1 MHETRTFLTDLALVF
16 CVATAATLIF
26 QRLRQPPV
34 LGYLLA
40 GVIVGPGVP
49 IPLFAD
55 FERVEQLAE
64 LGVIL
69 VMFSI
74 GLELRLSRLAR
85 MIPTAGLT
93 VVGQITAMVWLGYL
107 IGRVAGWD
115 DRGALFV
122 GGIVCISS
130 TMVASRALATERAD
144 AKLKDSVLG
153 ILVMQDLAVV
163 VLLTVFT
170 AIAGGSGLPPAAV
183 LRIVGELALFLVA
196 VVVAGMFVVPRLVRE
211 SYSRRSSE
219 TLLIGSVGV
228 CFGLAMLAYHLG
240 YSVALGALLA
250 GVLVGES
257 GRRYEVER
265 QVAPLRDV
273 FAAVFFVS
281 VGMLLEPRGLLD
293 EWPLI
298 LALALLLLLVAPGV
312 IALGSFLTGTGVNTS
327 IRTGMSLAQT
337 GEFSFIIVGIGVA
350 GDVVPQRLYTVAV
363 GVAVLS
369 AFWTPFLVRRSEVL
383 ARKVEHRLPMRLQTF
398 APLYASW
405 IASLGQRG
413 QRSRLQHLTLFYL
426 ADATLLLS
434 AIIAVGAGEAW
445 FSRQL
450 QSGLGIA
457 PERARTVVFVV
468 AGILAA
474 PFVVGVVR
482 LSRSLGLE
490 LARRALP
497 LREEGVDFALAPRRA
512 FLVTLQLGLLL
523 AVAFPL
529 LAVSQPFFPS
539 YLGIVVLLAT
549 LAVLG
554 LRFWHTATD
563 LQQHVRAGAEIVLE
577 ALQRQ
582 RRHGDHPRAVE
593 HFRELVP
600 GLGSLET
607 VALEAAS
614 PVIGKTLAELD
625 LRSRTGANV
634 IVIQRTSGGV
644 VTPMGSEALEAGD
657 RLSLSGSQDALD
669 AARRLL
675 RLGT

>member
-1 MHETRTFLTDLALVF
+1 MPETRTFLTDLALVF

-49 IPLFAD
+49 IPLFAE

-85 MIPTAGLT
+85 MVPTAGLT
-93 VVGQITAMVWLGYL
+93 VVGQITAMVWLGYVV
-107 IGRVAGWD
+107 GRIAGWD
-115 DRGALFV
+115 ARGALFV

-144 AKLKDSVLG
+144 RELKESVLG

-170 AIAGGSGLPPAAV
+170 AIAEGSGLPPLSV
-183 LRIVGELALFLVA
+183 LSIVGELALFLVA
-196 VVVAGMFVVPRLVRE
+196 VVIGGMFVVPRLVRE

-219 TLLIGSVGV
+219 TILIGSVGV
-228 CFGLAMLAYHLG
+228 CFGLALLAHQLG
-240 YSVALGALLA
+240 YSVALGALLG

-257 GRRYEVER
+257 GRRHEVER
-265 QVAPLRDV
+265 QIAPLRDI

-281 VGMLLEPRGLLD
+281 VGMLVEPRGLL
-293 EWPLI
+293 EEAPLI
-298 LALALLLLLVAPGV
+298 VALALLLLIVAPSV
-312 IALGSFLTGTGVNTS
+312 IALGAFLTGTNVNRS

-369 AFWTPFLVRRSEVL
+369 AFWTPFLVRRSEAL
-383 ARKVEHRLPMRLQTF
+383 ARMVEHRLPQRVQTF
-398 APLYASW
+398 APLYGSW
-405 IASLGQRG
+405 IASLGQLGRG
-413 QRSRLQHLTLFYL
+413 SPLRRIALVYL
-426 ADATLLLS
+426 ADAALLVAAL
-434 AIIAVGAGEAW
+434 IAVGASEPW
-445 FSRQL
+445 LSQQL
-450 QSGLGIA
+450 EGFLGIA
-457 PERARTVVFVV
+457 PERATFVV
-468 AGILAA
+468 TVAAVLLAA
-474 PFVVGVVR
+474 PFAVGVVR
-482 LSRSLGLE
+482 LSRSLGVE
-490 LARRALP
+490 LARHALP
-497 LREEGVDFALAPRRA
+497 LREEGVDFAYAPRRA

-523 AVAFPL
+523 IVAFPV
-529 LAVSQPFFPS
+529 LAVSQPFFPP
-539 YLGIVVLLAT
+539 YLGVTVLLAT
-549 LAVLG
+549 LTVLA

-563 LQQHVRAGAEIVLE
+563 LQDHVRAGAELVLE

-582 RRHGDHPRAVE
+582 RRHGAPRAVRN
-593 HFRELVP
+593 FRDLVP
-600 GLGSLET
+600 GLGPLET
-607 VALEAAS
+607 VLLEPTS
-614 PVIGKTLAELD
+614 PAIGRTLAELE
-625 LRSRTGANV
+625 LRSRTGAYV
-634 IVIQRTSGGV
+634 IVIQRTSGSV
-644 VTPMGSEALEAGD
+644 VTPTGSEALEAGD
-657 RLSLSGSQDALD
+657 RLSLSGSEDAIE

-675 RLGT
+675 RLGP